1 MNRSHVI
8 SAATRVHLRDRIS
21 LAGPGTSLPDVSKI
35 RLPESGVHAGA
46 EYTRGQLEEVARRVD
61 FPSNLLD
68 EWEKTEQ
75 VFATKG
81 SGEADTTLE
90 QAEYRMSRLAEVVNS
105 SIALG

>member
-8 SAATRVHLRDRIS
+8 SAATRVHLRDRIQID
-21 LAGPGTSLPDVSKI
+21 PYTSLPDVSKI

-46 EYTRGQLEEVARRVD
+46 EYTRGELEEVARRVD

-81 SGEADTTLE
+81 GDADTTLE
-90 QAEYRMSRLAEVVNS
+90 QAEYRLSRLAEAVNS